1 MRAERERARFRL
13 YLVHKR
19 TSLKCRVHALLFQH
33 GVRAPA
39 GELFG
44 AGGRL
49 TDGCAGGSGSESLSQ
64 KLTS

>member
-1 MRAERERARFRL
+1 MRAERARARFRL

-44 AGGRL
+44 AGGGL
-49 TDGCAGGSGSESLSQ
+49 TCALKGAIICVASHAAAR
-64 KLTS
+64 